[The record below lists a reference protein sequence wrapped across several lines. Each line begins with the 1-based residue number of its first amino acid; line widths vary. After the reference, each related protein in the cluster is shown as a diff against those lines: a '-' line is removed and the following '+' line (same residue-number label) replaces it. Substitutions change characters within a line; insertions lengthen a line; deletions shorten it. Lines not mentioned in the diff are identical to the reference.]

1 MKQYLL
7 TAFFLLLAFAGQ
19 TFAREIDLRVG
30 GIGLGGTEAQVLRR
44 LGAPRAIEKGTE
56 NACGGGWEK
65 TFRYDGLS
73 LVLLSD
79 ENGANYDVIG
89 VEVTSAA
96 WTVSGVKIGAHRAA
110 VRARFGASLEAAEDD
125 GLERWSYVNWGND
138 GFAGFYFAAG
148 KLVKISWQS
157 NLC

>member
-1 MKQYLL
+1 MKQFLL
-7 TAFFLLLAFAGQ
+7 TMFFLLPGLAAPAFAK
-19 TFAREIDLRVG
+19 EIDLRVG
-30 GIGLGGTEAQVLRR
+30 GVGLGSTEAQVLRR
-44 LGAPRAIEKGTE
+44 LGAPRAIEKGEE

-79 ENGANYDVIG
+79 ENGADYDVIG

-96 WTVSGVKIGAHRAA
+96 WTVSGLKIGAHRAA
-110 VRARFGASLEAAEDD
+110 VRARFGASLEAADD
-125 GLERWSYVNWGND
+125 GGLERWSYVNWGND

-148 KLVKISWQS
+148 KLVRISWQS

>member
-1 MKQYLL
+1 MKKLL
-7 TAFFLLLAFAGQ
+7 FLALFLAFPLQAAAG
-19 TFAREIDLRVG
+19 EIDLRVG
-30 GIGLGGTEAQVLRR
+30 GIGLGSTEAQVVRR
-44 LGAPRAIEKGTE
+44 LGAPRAIEQGEE

-65 TFRYDGLS
+65 TYRYDGLAI
-73 LVLLSD
+73 VLLSD
-79 ENGANYDVIG
+79 EDGANYDVIG

-96 WTVSGVKIGAHRAA
+96 WPVSGLKIGAHRGA
-110 VRARFGASLEAAEDD
+110 VRARFGASLETRADE